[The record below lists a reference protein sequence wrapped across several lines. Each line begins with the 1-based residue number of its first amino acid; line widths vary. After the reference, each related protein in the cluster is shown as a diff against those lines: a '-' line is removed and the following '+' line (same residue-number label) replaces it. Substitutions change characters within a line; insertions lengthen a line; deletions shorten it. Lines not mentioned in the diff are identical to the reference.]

1 LIDGSLRV
9 PANRYRE
16 DLKHAAIGSEHYSF
30 RFTLTDGLPFAS
42 DTMEVRRSLD
52 EAVFFRR
59 RREGSLY
66 NRCVVSARN

>member
-1 LIDGSLRV
+1 LIDGSLWV

-16 DLKHAAIGSEHYSF
+16 DLKHAAIGSERHSF
-30 RFTLTDGLPFAS
+30 RFTLTDGIPFAS
-42 DTMEVRRSLD
+42 DAMAVRGSLD
-52 EAVFFRR
+52 EAVFFWR